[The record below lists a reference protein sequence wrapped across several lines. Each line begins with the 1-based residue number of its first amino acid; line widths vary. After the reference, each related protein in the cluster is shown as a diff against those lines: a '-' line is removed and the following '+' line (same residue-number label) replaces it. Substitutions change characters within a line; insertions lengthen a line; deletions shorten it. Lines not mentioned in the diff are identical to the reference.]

1 MKTQKIEKRLTLSK
15 ETITNLEIN
24 EMNMVIGGSTR
35 LATDCIGC
43 VTVGTVCSI
52 CCP

>member
-1 MKTQKIEKRLTLSK
+1 MKTQKIMKRLTLSK
-15 ETITNLEIN
+15 ETITNL

-43 VTVGTVCSI
+43 VTVGTLCSV